1 MACWTRCAT
10 GGSLERPRKSGGTWQ
25 LSGPGWHTFQLRN
38 TDAVGGEVD
47 LVDPA
52 TGGIYDEVVGF
63 GPQTTTPMTLNVG
76 SGRYAFSC
84 RFQTSPETVLNGP
97 TITVPGHVAGTPAQ
111 LPVP

>member
-63 GPQTTTPMTLNVG
+63 GPQTT
-76 SGRYAFSC
+76 
-84 RFQTSPETVLNGP
+84 
-97 TITVPGHVAGTPAQ
+97 ITVPGHVAGTPAQ